1 MARTLIKLA
10 GFDVRLKPDHPFRP
24 TTIHQDISDK
34 TALLVKQEMFNSL
47 PSDFRR
53 FINDKENG
61 KDYVSVHHTPDD
73 IPRKYRRVWT
83 TAYALYSSIR
93 SYRNEFKEHYDHWKL
108 NFNERNAQEV
118 KTALSKRDMEW
129 PSHGDFSPHT
139 KIKVQN
145 TEVVY
150 EMNAGYRSKDFWHIE
165 VPVTYAK
172 KTDLNYIPLQWLQ
185 RGGKK
190 YACFITDIF
199 DKCRDEESRAIK
211 YGCTFYAFN
220 KHDIDN
226 RSVPRSGTLLIFERD
241 NGDEIIGFGENDKK
255 ARSLLNRRLKAETM
269 EALNNAW

>member
-10 GFDVRLKPDHPFRP
+10 GFDVKHKPDHPFRP
-24 TTIHQDISDK
+24 KTYPQDEGDK
-34 TALLVKQEMFNSL
+34 TALLFKQGMFNLL

-53 FINDKENG
+53 FIHDKENG
-61 KDYVSVHHTPDD
+61 KEYVSAHHTPDD
-73 IPRKYRRVWT
+73 IPLKYRRMWP
-83 TAYALYSSIR
+83 TAYGLYNSIR
-93 SYRNEFKEHYDHWKL
+93 SYRNEFKEFYDHWAL
-108 NFNERNAQEV
+108 DFNERNAQEV
-118 KTALSKRDMEW
+118 KKALEKRDMEW
-129 PSHGDFSPHT
+129 PSHGDFAPHT

-145 TEVVY
+145 TEIVH
-150 EMNAGYRSKDFWHIE
+150 EMNVSYRSNDFWHIE

-185 RGGKK
+185 RNGRK

-199 DKCRDEESRAIK
+199 DKCRDDESNAVK

-269 EALNNAW
+269 EALSNAW